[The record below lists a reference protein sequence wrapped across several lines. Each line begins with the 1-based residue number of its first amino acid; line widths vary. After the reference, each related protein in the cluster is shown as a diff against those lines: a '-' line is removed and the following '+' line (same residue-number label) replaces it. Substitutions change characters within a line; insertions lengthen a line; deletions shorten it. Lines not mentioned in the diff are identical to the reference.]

1 MPKRDYYEILGVSKS
16 ASASE
21 MKQAYRKLAL
31 KWHPDRNP
39 NNKEAETKFKEIN
52 QAYEVLGDPKKKEA
66 YDQFGH
72 AAFEGGGFG
81 AGGPFGGFTR
91 TERQGPFTY
100 SYTTYGGGG
109 GQGSPFEGFD
119 FGGFSD
125 PFEIFEQFFGGGTP
139 FGTRR
144 QQRRQ
149 VYQLTIDFM
158 EAVRGIEKKVD
169 IEGREKTI
177 KIPQGINS
185 GQRIRFKD
193 FDILVE
199 VTPHERFKREGD
211 DIYIDISLSITTA
224 VLGGEISVPTISGN
238 IKLRIHPGIQPGTMM
253 RLRGQ
258 GVKGVYE
265 NRRGDEYVRLLVTI
279 PERLNSQ
286 EKELFKK
293 LAEIEENSRS
303 D

>member
-1 MPKRDYYEILGVSKS
+1 MPKRDYYEVLGVSKN

-39 NNKEAETKFKEIN
+39 NNKEAESKFKEIN

-72 AAFEGGGFG
+72 SAFENGGFNRSEG
-81 AGGPFGGFTR
+81 
-91 TERQGPFTY
+91 QGPFSYTY
-100 SYTTYGGGG
+100 STYGGNAGG
-109 GQGSPFEGFD
+109 GSPFEGFD

-139 FGTRR
+139 FSNRR

-149 VYQLTIDFM
+149 VYQITIDFM
-158 EAVRGIEKKVD
+158 EAVHGVEKKVSID
-169 IEGREKTI
+169 GTERTI

-185 GQRIRFKD
+185 GQRIRFQD

-199 VTPHERFKREGD
+199 VSSDEKFKREGD
-211 DIYIDISLSITTA
+211 DIYIDVPLSISTA
-224 VLGGEISVPTISGN
+224 ILGGEISVPTIGGN
-238 IKLRIHPGIQPGTMM
+238 IKLRIHPATQPGTMM

-258 GVKGVYE
+258 GIKGVYE
-265 NRRGDEYVRLLVTI
+265 NRRGDEYVRLLVII
-279 PERLNSQ
+279 PKHLSFE
-286 EKELFKK
+286 EKELFKR
-293 LAEIEENSRS
+293 LAEIEKNSRS